1 MSSETNRDN
10 REDGRDDERD
20 DEIEKKISEA
30 LTIGVPV
37 ATVGL
42 AIVAGVVVDVA
53 TAILVLAGGA
63 LIAVIAMFWGS
74 LRTLIGETP
83 LSGADAYAL
92 GAPPRAE
99 EEQKRAVLRALKDL
113 EFERSVGKIS
123 EEDYRGL
130 VTKYRAEAKRLLQ
143 LLDEDA
149 APGRERAEAMLQ
161 RRLRQ
166 AGLIEAAEDEAN
178 KEEEDAEA
186 KEPEVEDEDDDLEEA
201 EAPKPAEEKPA
212 PPPEATRKK
221 KTAKKAKKA
230 GAENMKKA
238 DAKKADCA
246 SCGTSNEEDA
256 LFCKKCGARL
266 KAEEKPAET
275 TSESTETDEETEA
288 S

>member
-178 KEEEDAEA
+178 KEEAEA

-201 EAPKPAEEKPA
+201 EAPKPAEEKPV
-212 PPPEATRKK
+212 PPPEAKRKK
-221 KTAKKAKKA
+221 KTAKKA
-230 GAENMKKA
+230 GAENVKKA
-238 DAKKADCA
+238 DAKKVDCA
-246 SCGTSNEEDA
+246 SCGTPNEEDA